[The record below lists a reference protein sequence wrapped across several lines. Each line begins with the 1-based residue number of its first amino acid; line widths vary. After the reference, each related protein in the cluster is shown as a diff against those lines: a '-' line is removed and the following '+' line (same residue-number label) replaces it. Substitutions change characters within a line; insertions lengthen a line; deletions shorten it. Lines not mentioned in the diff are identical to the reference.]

1 MHQSVTTWRTLHA
14 DMKDFDDW
22 LTRAESSLT
31 DLQREGHNRAERKEK
46 LKELESQVTAR
57 HK

>member
-1 MHQSVTTWRTLHA
+1 
-14 DMKDFDDW
+14 MKDFDDW
-22 LTRAESSLT
+22 LTGAEASLVH
-31 DLQREGHNRAERKEK
+31 LQSEGHNRAERKEK